1 MQAADGCGKCGEDKK
16 DTENNNISEKTE
28 KARMGKIKE
37 REDTGGIER
46 IGKVSL
52 DLTHYSGEDLYC
64 DGAVEDELLRIARDY
79 AEVEYP
85 GIIEDGRNWEL
96 LYHLSAQ
103 RENIVEWLPIDKS
116 MKVLEVGAGCGAIT
130 GALAEKAGSVT
141 CVDLSKKRSMINAYR
156 HTNCENVT
164 IHVGNFQDI
173 EPDLPCDYDYICLIG
188 VLEYAQAYIGGDAPF
203 ENFLKIIKHH
213 LKRAGHIVIA
223 IENKFGLKYWAGCK
237 EDHLGTYF
245 SGLEGYPE
253 GGVVRTFTRNGL
265 EKIFEN
271 CGIEEYAFYYPYPDY
286 KFMTTLYS
294 DEHQPKIGELSSN
307 IRNFDRDRMIL
318 FDEKKVYDSILR
330 EGLFPLYSNSYLA
343 VIGPKPP
350 VCYVKYSND
359 RQREYRIRTE
369 ILPVS
374 LTGMEGREG
383 MTPEEESHLPK
394 LLAVRKHPLCKDA
407 QEHIRNIDR
416 AYRKLKDRYSGGEL
430 RINRCKLVE
439 TPEEDLYVE
448 LEYIEGVTLAELLDN
463 CLERD
468 DMEGFME
475 LFRKYLVLVD
485 HHNREPVSDFDLIF
499 SNILIS
505 AKDAA
510 KPLDALHNS
519 VWTLIDYE
527 WTFGKQVDTKELAFR
542 AVYCYLLEDEKRN
555 KLGLDL
561 IMQELGIKDE
571 EAEEYRM
578 QERAFQRFVTGNHR
592 SMVEIRDLIGHK
604 CFRPEGFLEKIRLEE
619 RRGRIQIYEDR
630 GQGFQEEASFFADE
644 QMTEDEQGIHLA
656 LPVEAG
662 VRQLRIDPAFADCM
676 VRIKQLN
683 WNDNALAWS
692 GKASALTAN
701 GTRLDETGSFVFS
714 TEDPNLVISLQDQP
728 FEEVNFLE
736 VCMER
741 SFIGREMAL
750 DIENAA
756 KRRLRL

>member
-1 MQAADGCGKCGEDKK
+1 MGVIKK
-16 DTENNNISEKTE
+16 
-28 KARMGKIKE
+28 
-37 REDTGGIER
+37 REDTGKIER

-52 DLTHYSGEDLYC
+52 NLAHYPGEDLYC
-64 DGAVEDELLRIARDY
+64 DGAAEDELLRIARDY

-85 GIIEDGRNWEL
+85 KIIEERRSWEI

-103 RENIVEWLPIDKS
+103 RENIVEWLPIDRS

-130 GALAEKAGSVT
+130 GALAKKAGSVT

-156 HTNCENVT
+156 HSDCENVT

-188 VLEYAQAYIGGDAPF
+188 VLEYAQSYIGGDTPF
-203 ENFLKIIKHH
+203 ENFLNIIRRH
-213 LKRAGHIVIA
+213 LKRSGRIVIA
-223 IENKFGLKYWAGCK
+223 IENRFGLKYWAGCK

-245 SGLEGYPE
+245 SGIEGYPD

-265 EKIFEN
+265 ERIFLN

-294 DEHQPKIGELSSN
+294 DERQPKMGELSNN
-307 IRNFDRDRMIL
+307 IRNFDRDRMVL

-330 EGLFPLYSNSYLA
+330 EGLFPLYANSYLA
-343 VIGPKPP
+343 VIGPKPS

-383 MTPEEESHLPK
+383 MTPEEESSLPK
-394 LLAVRKHPLCKDA
+394 LLAVRKYPLCKEA
-407 QEHIRNIDR
+407 GEHIRNIDT
-416 AYRKLKDRYSGGEL
+416 AYRKLKDRYAGGEL

-439 TPEEDLYVE
+439 TGEDENFYAE
-448 LEYIEGVTLAELLDN
+448 LEYIEGVTLAGLLDA
-463 CLERD
+463 CLEKD
-468 DMEGFME
+468 DMEGFMQ
-475 LFRKYLVLVD
+475 LFRKYLALVGY
-485 HHNREPVSDFDLIF
+485 HSKEPVADFDLIF

-510 KPLDALHNS
+510 KPFDALQNS
-519 VWTLIDYE
+519 FWTLIDYE

-555 KLGLDL
+555 KLDLDL
-561 IMQELGIKDE
+561 IMQELGIRDE
-571 EAEEYRM
+571 EAEEFRT
-578 QERAFQRFVTGNHR
+578 QEKAFQRFVTGNHR

-604 CFRPEGFLEKIRLEE
+604 CFKPESFLEKIRLEE
-619 RRGRIQIYEDR
+619 RRGRIQVYEDR
-630 GQGFQEEASFFADE
+630 GLGFKEEDSFFADE
-644 QMTEDEQGIHLA
+644 QMAEDEQGIHLA
-656 LPVEAG
+656 LSVEAG
-662 VRQLRIDPAFADCM
+662 VKRLRIDPAFADCM

-683 WNDNALAWS
+683 WNGKSLVWS
-692 GKASALTAN
+692 GKASVLTTN
-701 GTRLDETGSFVFS
+701 GTGLDDTGSFVFS
-714 TEDPNLVISLQDQP
+714 TEDPNLVVSLEGQP
-728 FEEVNFLE
+728 FEEVNVLE
-736 VCMER
+736 ACVER

>member
-1 MQAADGCGKCGEDKK
+1 MGVIKK
-16 DTENNNISEKTE
+16 
-28 KARMGKIKE
+28 
-37 REDTGGIER
+37 REDTGKIER

-52 DLTHYSGEDLYC
+52 NLAHYPGEDLYC
-64 DGAVEDELLRIARDY
+64 DGAAEDELLRIARDY

-85 GIIEDGRNWEL
+85 KIIEERRSWEI

-103 RENIVEWLPIDKS
+103 RENIVEWLPIDRG

-130 GALAEKAGSVT
+130 GALAKKAGSVT

-156 HTNCENVT
+156 HSDCENVT

-188 VLEYAQAYIGGDAPF
+188 VLEYAQSYIGGDMPF
-203 ENFLKIIKHH
+203 ENFLNIIRRH
-213 LKRAGHIVIA
+213 LKRSGRIVIA
-223 IENKFGLKYWAGCK
+223 IENRFGLKYWAGCK

-245 SGLEGYPE
+245 SGIEGYPD

-265 EKIFEN
+265 ERIFLN

-294 DEHQPKIGELSSN
+294 DERQPKMGELSNN
-307 IRNFDRDRMIL
+307 IRNFDRDRMVL

-330 EGLFPLYSNSYLA
+330 EGLFPLYANSYLA
-343 VIGPKPP
+343 VIGPKPS

-383 MTPEEESHLPK
+383 MTPEEESSLPK
-394 LLAVRKHPLCKDA
+394 LLAVRKYPLCKEA
-407 QEHIRNIDR
+407 GEHIRNIDT
-416 AYRKLKDRYSGGEL
+416 AYRKLKDRYAGGEL

-439 TPEEDLYVE
+439 TGEEENFFAE
-448 LEYIEGVTLAELLDN
+448 LEYIEGVTLAQLLDA
-463 CLERD
+463 CLEKD
-468 DMEGFME
+468 DMEGFMQ
-475 LFRKYLVLVD
+475 LFRKYLALVD
-485 HHNREPVSDFDLIF
+485 YHSKEPVADFDLIF

-510 KPLDALHNS
+510 KPFDALQNS
-519 VWTLIDYE
+519 FWTLIDYE
-527 WTFGKQVDTKELAFR
+527 WTFGKQVDTKELVFR
-542 AVYCYLLEDEKRN
+542 AVYCYLLEDGKRN
-555 KLGLDL
+555 KLDLDL
-561 IMQELGIKDE
+561 IMQELGIRDE
-571 EAEEYRM
+571 EAEEYRT
-578 QERAFQRFVTGNHR
+578 QEKAFQRFVTGNHR

-604 CFRPEGFLEKIRLEE
+604 CFKPEGFLEKIRLEE
-619 RRGRIQIYEDR
+619 RRGRIQVYEDR
-630 GQGFQEEASFFADE
+630 GLGFQEEASFFADE
-644 QMTEDEQGIHLA
+644 QMAEDEQGIHLT
-656 LPVEAG
+656 LSVEAG
-662 VRQLRIDPAFADCM
+662 VKRLRIDPAFADCM

-683 WNDNALAWS
+683 WNGKSLVWS
-692 GKASALTAN
+692 GKTSVLTTN
-701 GTRLDETGSFVFS
+701 GTRLDDTGSFVFS
-714 TEDPNLVISLQDQP
+714 TEDPNLVVSLEGQP
-728 FEEVNFLE
+728 FEEINVLE

>member
-1 MQAADGCGKCGEDKK
+1 M
-16 DTENNNISEKTE
+16 
-28 KARMGKIKE
+28 
-37 REDTGGIER
+37 
-46 IGKVSL
+46 
-52 DLTHYSGEDLYC
+52 
-64 DGAVEDELLRIARDY
+64 
-79 AEVEYP
+79 
-85 GIIEDGRNWEL
+85 
-96 LYHLSAQ
+96 
-103 RENIVEWLPIDKS
+103 
-116 MKVLEVGAGCGAIT
+116 LEVGSGCGAVT
-130 GALAEKAGSVT
+130 GVLSAKAASVT
-141 CVDLSKKRSMINAYR
+141 CVDLSKKRSLINAYR
-156 HTNCENVT
+156 HRECGN
-164 IHVGNFQDI
+164 ILIRVGNFRDI
-173 EPDLPCDYDYICLIG
+173 EPCLGDDFDFICLTG
-188 VLEYAQAYIGGDAPF
+188 VFEYGQDYIGGDRPYEDYLQLLLRHLAP
-203 ENFLKIIKHH
+203 EGRIL
-213 LKRAGHIVIA
+213 IA
-223 IENKFGLKYWAGCK
+223 IENKYGLKYFAGCR

-245 SGLEGYPE
+245 SGIENYRDTSGA
-253 GGVVRTFTRNGL
+253 RTFGRNGL
-265 EKIFEN
+265 ERIFQS
-271 CGIEEYAFYYPYPDY
+271 CGVEEYHFYYPYPDY
-286 KFMTTLYS
+286 KFMKMLYS
-294 DEHQPKIGELSSN
+294 DEYLPGKGELAYN
-307 IRNFDRDRMIL
+307 MRNFDRDRMVL
-318 FDEKKVYDSILR
+318 FDEKSAFDGLMQ
-330 EGLFPLYSNSYLA
+330 EGLFPLFSNSYLA
-343 VIGPKPP
+343 VIGKGFDIK
-350 VCYVKYSND
+350 YVKYSND

-485 HHNREPVSDFDLIF
+485 HHSREPVSDFDLIF

-578 QERAFQRFVTGNHR
+578 QEKAFQRFVTGNHR

-692 GKASALTAN
+692 GKASVLTAN

>member
-1 MQAADGCGKCGEDKK
+1 MGVIKK
-16 DTENNNISEKTE
+16 
-28 KARMGKIKE
+28 
-37 REDTGGIER
+37 REDTGKIER

-52 DLTHYSGEDLYC
+52 NLAHYPGEDLYC
-64 DGAVEDELLRIARDY
+64 DGAAEDELLRIARDY

-85 GIIEDGRNWEL
+85 KIIEERRSWEI

-103 RENIVEWLPIDKS
+103 RENIVEWLPIDRS

-130 GALAEKAGSVT
+130 GALAKKAGSVT

-156 HTNCENVT
+156 HSDCENVT

-188 VLEYAQAYIGGDAPF
+188 VLEYAQSYIGGDMPF
-203 ENFLKIIKHH
+203 ENFLNIIRRH
-213 LKRAGHIVIA
+213 LKRSGRIVIA
-223 IENKFGLKYWAGCK
+223 IENRFGLKYWAGCK

-245 SGLEGYPE
+245 SGIEGYPD

-265 EKIFEN
+265 ERIFLN

-294 DEHQPKIGELSSN
+294 DERQPKMGELSNN
-307 IRNFDRDRMIL
+307 IRNFDRDRMVL

-330 EGLFPLYSNSYLA
+330 EGLFPLYANSYLA
-343 VIGPKPP
+343 VIGPKPA

-383 MTPEEESHLPK
+383 MTPEEESSLPK
-394 LLAVRKHPLCKDA
+394 LLAVRKYPLCREA
-407 QEHIRNIDR
+407 GEHIRNIDT
-416 AYRKLKDRYSGGEL
+416 AYRKLKDRYAGGEL

-439 TPEEDLYVE
+439 TGEDENFYAE
-448 LEYIEGVTLAELLDN
+448 LEYIEGVTLAGLLDA
-463 CLERD
+463 CLEKD
-468 DMEGFME
+468 DMGGFMQ
-475 LFRKYLVLVD
+475 LFRKYLTLVD
-485 HHNREPVSDFDLIF
+485 YHSKEPVADFDLIF

-510 KPLDALHNS
+510 KPFDAMQNS
-519 VWTLIDYE
+519 FWTLIDYE
-527 WTFGKQVDTKELAFR
+527 WTFGKQVDTKELVFR

-555 KLGLDL
+555 KLDLDL
-561 IMQELGIKDE
+561 IMQELGIRDE
-571 EAEEYRM
+571 EAEEYRT
-578 QERAFQRFVTGNHR
+578 QEKAFQRFVTGNHR

-604 CFRPEGFLEKIRLEE
+604 CFKPESFLEKIRLEE
-619 RRGRIQIYEDR
+619 RRGRIQVYEDR
-630 GQGFQEEASFFADE
+630 GLGFKEEDSFFADE
-644 QMTEDEQGIHLA
+644 QMSEDEQGIHLT
-656 LPVEAG
+656 LSVEAG
-662 VRQLRIDPAFADCM
+662 VKRLRIDPAFADCM

-683 WNDNALAWS
+683 WNGKSLVWS
-692 GKASALTAN
+692 GKASVLTTN
-701 GTRLDETGSFVFS
+701 GTRLDDTGSFVFS
-714 TEDPNLVISLQDQP
+714 TEDPNLVVSLEGQP
-728 FEEVNFLE
+728 FEEVNVLE

>member
-1 MQAADGCGKCGEDKK
+1 MGVIKK
-16 DTENNNISEKTE
+16 
-28 KARMGKIKE
+28 
-37 REDTGGIER
+37 REDTGNIER

-52 DLTHYSGEDLYC
+52 DLTHYPGEDLYC
-64 DGAVEDELLRIARDY
+64 DGAAEDELLQIARDY

-85 GIIEDGRNWEL
+85 KIIEERRSWEI

-130 GALAEKAGSVT
+130 GALAKKAGSVT

-156 HTNCENVT
+156 HSDCENVT

-188 VLEYAQAYIGGDAPF
+188 VLEYAQSYIGGDTPF
-203 ENFLKIIKHH
+203 ENFLNIIRHH
-213 LKRAGHIVIA
+213 LKRSGRIVIA
-223 IENKFGLKYWAGCK
+223 IENRFGLKYWAGCK

-245 SGLEGYPE
+245 SGIEGYPD

-265 EKIFEN
+265 ERIFLN

-294 DEHQPKIGELSSN
+294 DERQPKMGELSNN
-307 IRNFDRDRMIL
+307 IRNFDRDRMVL
-318 FDEKKVYDSILR
+318 FDEKKAYDSILR
-330 EGLFPLYSNSYLA
+330 EGLFPLYANSYLA
-343 VIGPKPP
+343 VIGPKPA

-383 MTPEEESHLPK
+383 MTPEEESSLPK
-394 LLAVRKHPLCKDA
+394 LLAVRKYPLSKEA
-407 QEHIRNIDR
+407 GEHIRNIDT
-416 AYRKLKDRYSGGEL
+416 AYRKLKDRYAGGEL

-439 TPEEDLYVE
+439 TGEEENFYAE
-448 LEYIEGVTLAELLDN
+448 LEYIEGVTLAGHLDA
-463 CLERD
+463 CLEKD
-468 DMEGFME
+468 DMEGFML
-475 LFRKYLVLVD
+475 LFRKYLALVD
-485 HHNREPVSDFDLIF
+485 YHSKEPVADFDLIF

-510 KPLDALHNS
+510 KPFDALHNS
-519 VWTLIDYE
+519 FWTLIDYE
-527 WTFGKQVDTKELAFR
+527 WTFGKQVDTKELVFR

-555 KLGLDL
+555 KLDLDL
-561 IMQELGIKDE
+561 IMQELGIRDE
-571 EAEEYRM
+571 EAEEFRT
-578 QERAFQRFVTGNHR
+578 QEKAFQRFVTGNHR

-604 CFRPEGFLEKIRLEE
+604 CFKPEGFLEKIRLEE
-619 RRGRIQIYEDR
+619 RRGRIQVYEDR
-630 GQGFQEEASFFADE
+630 GLGFQEEASFFADE
-644 QMTEDEQGIHLA
+644 QMTEDEQGIHLT
-656 LPVEAG
+656 LSVEAG
-662 VRQLRIDPAFADCM
+662 VKRLRIDPAFADCM
-676 VRIKQLN
+676 VRIKQLS
-683 WNDNALAWS
+683 WNDKSLVWS
-692 GKASALTAN
+692 GKASVLTTN
-701 GTRLDETGSFVFS
+701 GTRLDDTGSFVFS
-714 TEDPNLVISLQDQP
+714 TEDPNLVVSLEGQP
-728 FEEVNFLE
+728 FEEVNVLE

>member
-1 MQAADGCGKCGEDKK
+1 MGVIKK
-16 DTENNNISEKTE
+16 
-28 KARMGKIKE
+28 
-37 REDTGGIER
+37 REDTGKIER

-52 DLTHYSGEDLYC
+52 NLAHYPGEDLYC
-64 DGAVEDELLRIARDY
+64 DGAAEDELLRIARDY

-85 GIIEDGRNWEL
+85 KIIEERRSWEI

-103 RENIVEWLPIDKS
+103 RENIVEWLPIDRS

-130 GALAEKAGSVT
+130 GALAKKAGSVT

-156 HTNCENVT
+156 HSDCENVT

-188 VLEYAQAYIGGDAPF
+188 VLEYAQSYIGGDTPF
-203 ENFLKIIKHH
+203 ENFLNIIRHH
-213 LKRAGHIVIA
+213 LKRSGCIVIA
-223 IENKFGLKYWAGCK
+223 IENRFGLKYWAGCK

-245 SGLEGYPE
+245 SGIEGYPD

-265 EKIFEN
+265 ERIFLN

-294 DEHQPKIGELSSN
+294 DERQPKMGELSNN
-307 IRNFDRDRMIL
+307 IRNFDRDRMVL

-330 EGLFPLYSNSYLA
+330 EGLFPLYANSYLA
-343 VIGPKPP
+343 VIGPKPS

-383 MTPEEESHLPK
+383 MTPEEESSLPK
-394 LLAVRKHPLCKDA
+394 LLAVRKYPLCKEA
-407 QEHIRNIDR
+407 GEHIRNIDM
-416 AYRKLKDRYSGGEL
+416 AYRKLKDRYAGGEL

-439 TPEEDLYVE
+439 TGEEENFYAE
-448 LEYIEGVTLAELLDN
+448 LEYIEGVTLAQLLDA
-463 CLERD
+463 CLEKD
-468 DMEGFME
+468 DMEGFMQ
-475 LFRKYLVLVD
+475 LFRKYLALVD
-485 HHNREPVSDFDLIF
+485 YHSKEPVADFDLIF

-510 KPLDALHNS
+510 KPFDALQNS
-519 VWTLIDYE
+519 FWTLIDYE
-527 WTFGKQVDTKELAFR
+527 WTFGKQVDTKELVFR

-555 KLGLDL
+555 KLDLDL
-561 IMQELGIKDE
+561 IMQELGIRDE
-571 EAEEYRM
+571 EAEEYRT
-578 QERAFQRFVTGNHR
+578 QEKAFQRFVTGNHR

-604 CFRPEGFLEKIRLEE
+604 CFKPEGFLEKIRLEE
-619 RRGRIQIYEDR
+619 RRGRIQVYEDR
-630 GQGFQEEASFFADE
+630 GQGFQEETSFFADE
-644 QMTEDEQGIHLA
+644 QMAEDEQGIHLT
-656 LPVEAG
+656 LSVEAG
-662 VRQLRIDPAFADCM
+662 VKRLRIDPAFADCM

-683 WNDNALAWS
+683 WNDKNLVWS
-692 GKASALTAN
+692 GKASVLTTN
-701 GTRLDETGSFVFS
+701 GTRLDDTGSFVFS
-714 TEDPNLVISLQDQP
+714 TEDPNLVVSLEGQP
-728 FEEVNFLE
+728 FEEVNVLE
-736 VCMER
+736 VCVER

>member
-1 MQAADGCGKCGEDKK
+1 MGVIKK
-16 DTENNNISEKTE
+16 
-28 KARMGKIKE
+28 
-37 REDTGGIER
+37 REDTGKIER

-52 DLTHYSGEDLYC
+52 NLAHYPGEDLYC
-64 DGAVEDELLRIARDY
+64 DGAAEDELLGIARDY

-85 GIIEDGRNWEL
+85 KIIEERRSWEI

-130 GALAEKAGSVT
+130 GALAKKAGSVT

-156 HTNCENVT
+156 HSDCENVT

-188 VLEYAQAYIGGDAPF
+188 VLEYAQSYIGGDMPF
-203 ENFLKIIKHH
+203 ENFLNIIRRH
-213 LKRAGHIVIA
+213 LKRSGRIVIA
-223 IENKFGLKYWAGCK
+223 IENRFGLKYWAGCK

-245 SGLEGYPE
+245 SGIEGYPD

-265 EKIFEN
+265 ERIFLN

-294 DEHQPKIGELSSN
+294 DERQPKMGELSNN
-307 IRNFDRDRMIL
+307 IRNFDRDRMVL

-330 EGLFPLYSNSYLA
+330 EGLFPLYANSYLA
-343 VIGPKPP
+343 VIGPKPS

-383 MTPEEESHLPK
+383 MTPEEESSLPK
-394 LLAVRKHPLCKDA
+394 LLAVRKYPLCKEA
-407 QEHIRNIDR
+407 GEHIRNIDT
-416 AYRKLKDRYSGGEL
+416 AYRKLKDRYAGGEL

-439 TPEEDLYVE
+439 TGEEENFFAE
-448 LEYIEGVTLAELLDN
+448 LEYIEGVTLAQLLDA
-463 CLERD
+463 CLEKD
-468 DMEGFME
+468 DMEGFMQ
-475 LFRKYLVLVD
+475 LFRKYLALVD
-485 HHNREPVSDFDLIF
+485 YHSKEPVADFDLIF

-510 KPLDALHNS
+510 KPFDALQNS
-519 VWTLIDYE
+519 FWTLIDYE
-527 WTFGKQVDTKELAFR
+527 WTFGKQVDTKELVFR

-555 KLGLDL
+555 KLDLDL
-561 IMQELGIKDE
+561 IMQELGIRDE
-571 EAEEYRM
+571 EAEEYRT
-578 QERAFQRFVTGNHR
+578 QEKAFQRFVTGNHR

-604 CFRPEGFLEKIRLEE
+604 CFKPEGFLEKIRLEE
-619 RRGRIQIYEDR
+619 RRGRIQVYEDR
-630 GQGFQEEASFFADE
+630 GQGFQEETSFFADE
-644 QMTEDEQGIHLA
+644 QMAEDEQGIHLT
-656 LPVEAG
+656 LSVEAG
-662 VRQLRIDPAFADCM
+662 VKRLRIDPAFADCM

-683 WNDNALAWS
+683 WNDKNLVWS
-692 GKASALTAN
+692 GKASVLTTN
-701 GTRLDETGSFVFS
+701 GTRLDDTGSFVFS
-714 TEDPNLVISLQDQP
+714 TEDPNLVVSLEGQP
-728 FEEVNFLE
+728 FEEINVLE

>member
-1 MQAADGCGKCGEDKK
+1 MGVIKK
-16 DTENNNISEKTE
+16 
-28 KARMGKIKE
+28 
-37 REDTGGIER
+37 REDTGNIER

-52 DLTHYSGEDLYC
+52 DLTHYPGEDLYC
-64 DGAVEDELLRIARDY
+64 DGAAEDELLQIARDY

-85 GIIEDGRNWEL
+85 KIIEERRSWEI

-130 GALAEKAGSVT
+130 GALAKKAGSVT

-156 HTNCENVT
+156 HSDCENVT

-188 VLEYAQAYIGGDAPF
+188 VLEYAQSYIGGDTPF
-203 ENFLKIIKHH
+203 ENFLNIIRHH
-213 LKRAGHIVIA
+213 LKRSGRIVIA
-223 IENKFGLKYWAGCK
+223 IENRFGLKYWAGCK

-245 SGLEGYPE
+245 SGIEGYPD

-265 EKIFEN
+265 ERIFLN

-286 KFMTTLYS
+286 KFMATLYS
-294 DEHQPKIGELSSN
+294 DERQPKMGELSNN
-307 IRNFDRDRMIL
+307 IRNFDRDRMVL
-318 FDEKKVYDSILR
+318 FDEKKAYDSILR
-330 EGLFPLYSNSYLA
+330 EGLFPLYANSYLA
-343 VIGPKPP
+343 VIGPKPA

-383 MTPEEESHLPK
+383 MTPEEESSLPK
-394 LLAVRKHPLCKDA
+394 LLAVRKYPLSKEA
-407 QEHIRNIDR
+407 GEHIRNIDT
-416 AYRKLKDRYSGGEL
+416 AYRKLKDRYAGGEL

-439 TPEEDLYVE
+439 TGEDENFYAE
-448 LEYIEGVTLAELLDN
+448 LEYIEGVTLAGLLDA
-463 CLERD
+463 CLEKD
-468 DMEGFME
+468 DMEGFMQ
-475 LFRKYLVLVD
+475 LFRKYLALVD
-485 HHNREPVSDFDLIF
+485 YHSKEPVADFDLIF

-510 KPLDALHNS
+510 KPFDALQNS
-519 VWTLIDYE
+519 FWTLIDYE

-555 KLGLDL
+555 KLDLDL
-561 IMQELGIKDE
+561 IMQELGIRDE
-571 EAEEYRM
+571 EAEEFRT
-578 QERAFQRFVTGNHR
+578 QEKAFQRFVTGNHR

-604 CFRPEGFLEKIRLEE
+604 CFKPEGFLEKIRLEE
-619 RRGRIQIYEDR
+619 RRGRIQVYEDR
-630 GQGFQEEASFFADE
+630 GLGFQEEASFFADE
-644 QMTEDEQGIHLA
+644 QMTEDEQGIHLT
-656 LPVEAG
+656 LSVEAG
-662 VRQLRIDPAFADCM
+662 VKRLRIDPAFADCM

-683 WNDNALAWS
+683 WNVKSLVWS
-692 GKASALTAN
+692 GKASVLTTN
-701 GTRLDETGSFVFS
+701 GTRLDDTGSFVFS
-714 TEDPNLVISLQDQP
+714 TEDPNLVVSLEGQP
-728 FEEVNFLE
+728 FEEVNVLE

-750 DIENAA
+750 DMENAA

>member
-1 MQAADGCGKCGEDKK
+1 MGVIKK
-16 DTENNNISEKTE
+16 
-28 KARMGKIKE
+28 
-37 REDTGGIER
+37 REDTGNIER

-52 DLTHYSGEDLYC
+52 DLTHYPGEDLYC
-64 DGAVEDELLRIARDY
+64 DGAAEDELLQIARDY

-85 GIIEDGRNWEL
+85 KIIEERRSWEI

-130 GALAEKAGSVT
+130 GALAKKAGSVT

-156 HTNCENVT
+156 HSDCENVT

-188 VLEYAQAYIGGDAPF
+188 VLEYAQSYIGGDMPF
-203 ENFLKIIKHH
+203 ENFLNIIRRH
-213 LKRAGHIVIA
+213 LKRSGRIVIA
-223 IENKFGLKYWAGCK
+223 IENRFGLKYWAGCK

-245 SGLEGYPE
+245 SGIEGYPD

-265 EKIFEN
+265 ERIFLN

-294 DEHQPKIGELSSN
+294 DERQPKMGELSNN
-307 IRNFDRDRMIL
+307 IRNFDRDRMVL
-318 FDEKKVYDSILR
+318 FDEKKAYDSILR
-330 EGLFPLYSNSYLA
+330 EGLFPLYANSYLA
-343 VIGPKPP
+343 VIGPKPA

-383 MTPEEESHLPK
+383 MTPEEESSLPK
-394 LLAVRKHPLCKDA
+394 LLAVRKYPLCREA
-407 QEHIRNIDR
+407 GEHIRNIDT
-416 AYRKLKDRYSGGEL
+416 AYRKLKDRYAGGEL

-439 TPEEDLYVE
+439 TGEDENFYAE
-448 LEYIEGVTLAELLDN
+448 LEYIEGVTLAGLLDA
-463 CLERD
+463 CLEKD
-468 DMEGFME
+468 DMEGFMQ
-475 LFRKYLVLVD
+475 LFRKYLALVD
-485 HHNREPVSDFDLIF
+485 YHSKEPVADFDLIF

-510 KPLDALHNS
+510 KPFDALQNS
-519 VWTLIDYE
+519 FWTLIDYE
-527 WTFGKQVDTKELAFR
+527 WTFGKQVDTKELVFR

-555 KLGLDL
+555 KLDLDL
-561 IMQELGIKDE
+561 IMQELGIRDE
-571 EAEEYRM
+571 EAEEYRT
-578 QERAFQRFVTGNHR
+578 QEKAFQRFVTGNHR

-604 CFRPEGFLEKIRLEE
+604 CFKPESFLEKIRLEE
-619 RRGRIQIYEDR
+619 RRGRIQVYEDR
-630 GQGFQEEASFFADE
+630 GLGFQEEASFFADE
-644 QMTEDEQGIHLA
+644 QMAEDEQGIHLT
-656 LPVEAG
+656 LSVEAG
-662 VRQLRIDPAFADCM
+662 VKRLRIDPAFADCM

-683 WNDNALAWS
+683 WNGKSLVWS
-692 GKASALTAN
+692 GKASVLTTN
-701 GTRLDETGSFVFS
+701 GTRLDDTGSFVFS
-714 TEDPNLVISLQDQP
+714 TEDPNLVVSLEGQP
-728 FEEVNFLE
+728 FEEINVLE